1 MPLRVAKL
9 FSLAFVFSYYMCLIF
24 FVHIV
29 KCSKTCANTKSNLL
43 CFLHVNYVGLVRNKD
58 LISSLLASFN
68 QLAEPKFRLTLKQF
82 RIISFF
88 VPLRFTFAQLPKK
101 LYISGFISFGLR
113 LTLRYEW
120 TKVSLKITF
129 VERISSAAVI
139 SVWSLSGQLS

>member
-1 MPLRVAKL
+1 MPLRVTKL

-29 KCSKTCANTKSNLL
+29 KCSKTCANTISNLL

-88 VPLRFTFAQLPKK
+88 VPLRFAFTTAAKK
-101 LYISGFISFGLR
+101 ALYLGIYQF
-113 LTLRYEW
+113 W
-120 TKVSLKITF
+120 TQIDIKIR
-129 VERISSAAVI
+129 VNKGES
-139 SVWSLSGQLS
+139 

>member
-9 FSLAFVFSYYMCLIF
+9 FSQAFVFSYYMCLIF

-29 KCSKTCANTKSNLL
+29 KCSKTCANTISNLL

-82 RIISFF
+82 SKISFF
-88 VPLRFTFAQLPKK
+88 VPLRFTFTTAAKNLIYLEIYQ
-101 LYISGFISFGLR
+101 F
-113 LTLRYEW
+113 W
-120 TKVSLKITF
+120 TQTDIKIR
-129 VERISSAAVI
+129 VNKGES
-139 SVWSLSGQLS
+139 